1 MLQETYGITTITD
14 LSVDDAELAIRS
26 ALADEGFGILTEI
39 DLAATFKAKLD
50 IDRTAYKILGAC
62 NPVLANRAVGI
73 DDRAG
78 LLLPCNVIIAESADG
93 TVVSIVDPD
102 IMLNVAATDDSL
114 SEIAGEARE
123 RLVRA
128 LSAVS

>member
-128 LSAVS
+128 LSAVR

>member
-14 LSVDDAELAIRS
+14 LSVDDAELAIGS
-26 ALADEGFGILTEI
+26 ALADEGFGTLTEI

-62 NPVLANRAVGI
+62 NPVLATRAVGI